1 MIVFGNK
8 IKILLMPIF
17 VIIKYIGGVLL
28 NQEKNLLS
36 NGKYT
41 TSVVT
46 TIKLVTKSVK
56 TATQLTV
63 MVAQPT
69 APPKT

>member
-1 MIVFGNK
+1 MIVFGNN
-8 IKILLMPIF
+8 IKILLITIF

-46 TIKLVTKSVK
+46 ITKLATKSVK
-56 TATQLTV
+56 TVTLLTV

>member
-1 MIVFGNK
+1 MIVFGNN
-8 IKILLMPIF
+8 IKILLIKIF

-63 MVAQPT
+63 TVAQPT